1 MKTAIE
7 AAYDRIADLEG
18 AAKADEAR
26 MIAAA
31 KKARVVYFGCDTPDH
46 MADRIA
52 ELEEALIEER
62 AKQLNV
68 DEPCPGR
75 TSYEHCTIL
84 DDICDGYPDMW
95 AVCPRKKEKLSAAK
109 DELHSE
115 GKI

>member
-26 MIAAA
+26 MIAAT

-62 AKQLNV
+62 ARGLFNGTWCSDLPDDCGFDAEMGAARTEARKQ
-68 DEPCPGR
+68 
-75 TSYEHCTIL
+75 
-84 DDICDGYPDMW
+84 
-95 AVCPRKKEKLSAAK
+95 
-109 DELHSE
+109 LHSE